1 MLMSLCLKP
10 TTEENEFNKLV
21 EKKLLFISFLLFGAG
36 QNLNKKELYV
46 ETFCFWVLIWLSDEG
61 TIKRKIL
68 NIMIEFIL
76 IPLLD
81 GIWTCKIHST

>member
-46 ETFCFWVLIWLSDEG
+46 ETFCF
-61 TIKRKIL
+61 
-68 NIMIEFIL
+68 
-76 IPLLD
+76 
-81 GIWTCKIHST
+81 